1 MSKSTFLHTGH
12 VWHPGD
18 VTPLNWFT
26 NLTKG
31 LFHPQSSRSHRDDS
45 IWSRHLPPACRKP
58 THTALR
64 AVRLEFVSVPNP
76 FENDKA
82 WLFSRYDGSPE
93 ESLIATKY
101 CLSWFQNLRWLI
113 RERSTWNRVL
123 CRRLCLHVSCTHNA
137 SRHRKQT
144 LWWHLHPVHLS
155 YLPKNHRWRCKA
167 DRDPTCIPHCRY
179 HSKGLA
185 FGGCRETRRVWA
197 EHDTWWKPPRKY
209 WTWSLWPRSLW
220 QC

>member
-64 AVRLEFVSVPNP
+64 AERLEFLSVPNP
-76 FENDKA
+76 FGNDKV
-82 WLFSRYDGSPE
+82 WLCS
-93 ESLIATKY
+93 ESWGVSNSDKI
-101 CLSWFQNLRWLI
+101 LSFM
-113 RERSTWNRVL
+113 VL
-123 CRRLCLHVSCTHNA
+123 KFKMADPRTFNVRPRTLQTTLLARAHNS

-167 DRDPTCIPHCRY
+167 DRNATCIPHCQYR
-179 HSKGLA
+179 SKGLA
-185 FGGCRETRRVWA
+185 FEGYRGTRKVWA
-197 EHDTWWKPPRKY
+197 EHDMWWKPPWKY
-209 WTWSLWPRSLW
+209 WSWSLWPRSLW
-220 QC
+220 HC